1 MPTEPP
7 QSEISQMPHIDSTG
21 GDMFVSV
28 EERERLMRAPLD
40 SVRSDKRIRTRT
52 KSQEERT
59 GKIKVFS
66 ESLNWLVVTVID
78 VMVLHELIES
88 FAIQCSC
95 CGVCDLSYHPEAIW
109 VYLSMMQLS

>member
-7 QSEISQMPHIDSTG
+7 QPEISQMPHIDNTG

-52 KSQEERT
+52 KSQEDRA
-59 GKIKVFS
+59 GKIKVLS
-66 ESLNWLVVTVID
+66 ES
-78 VMVLHELIES
+78 
-88 FAIQCSC
+88 
-95 CGVCDLSYHPEAIW
+95 
-109 VYLSMMQLS
+109 